1 MKQLLNLKTHSM
13 KLAAML
19 ASLLLLSACGHLMH
33 LDRAQNNFNQ
43 GATLENQLRFNPQ
56 SEVSTS
62 PYLYY
67 NMAYAEL
74 GKALKNKSALGK
86 DDVLANAYTIKALCE
101 WKLKMYS
108 QAEKSADAALDEY
121 LALERKGMLMPRDKA
136 LMQALPF
143 LMEIDKVKS
152 HLYAFHA
159 PDSLSYSA
167 AQQHYL
173 DYVYDSS
180 PEKAAKL
187 EAAVQKLNNIR
198 TQLEG
203 NEEMAVYLLLSQL
216 AALKTWSDGLDFL
229 RQSLGK
235 DAALPREAQREAR
248 EFRTAQREQHLNP
261 LKEELL
267 EALRKLLPKEQGAPL
282 VGYWSER
289 I

>member
-1 MKQLLNLKTHSM
+1 MKQRLNLKAHSM

-19 ASLLLLSACGHLMH
+19 ASILLLSACGHLMH

-43 GATLENQLRFNPQ
+43 GAALENQLRFNPQ

-74 GKALKNKSALGK
+74 GKALKNKGALSK

-108 QAEKSADAALDEY
+108 QAEKSADVALAEY
-121 LALERKGMLMPRDKA
+121 LDMERKGMLMPRDKA
-136 LMQALPF
+136 LMQALPY

-159 PDSLSYSA
+159 PDSLAYPSA
-167 AQQHYL
+167 LEHYQQYIFN
-173 DYVYDSS
+173 SS
-180 PEKAAKL
+180 PDQAAKL
-187 EAAVQKLNNIR
+187 EAAIHKLGNIR

-203 NEEMAVYLLLSQL
+203 SEDMSVYLLLSQL
-216 AALKTWSDGLDFL
+216 AALKAWSDGLDFL
-229 RQSLGK
+229 RQSIGK
-235 DAALPREAQREAR
+235 DSALSRDAQREAR